1 MDKTK
6 ILELITQAK
15 PILGTRFGVTQLA
28 LFGSFARET
37 DRPGSDIDILV
48 DFDGKVDADRYF
60 GVLFFLEDLLK
71 KPIDLVTREG
81 LRPEYR
87 SFMEKDAIYA

>member
-1 MDKTK
+1 LFPARKSGKKEGVWVVFLHLFLLGSDYGQSK

-15 PILGTRFGVTQLA
+15 PILGTRYGVTRLA

-37 DRPGSDIDILV
+37 DHSGSDIDILV

-60 GVLFFLEDLLK
+60 GVLFFFGGF
-71 KPIDLVTREG
+71 V
-81 LRPEYR
+81 
-87 SFMEKDAIYA
+87 